1 MARHRIGRG
10 GGEMIELIVGLIGC
24 FLLYWLGQFLYP
36 ESEHRS
42 IIPEP
47 YKLLINYGEAV
58 GQIYGDE
65 SE

>member
-1 MARHRIGRG
+1 MAN
-10 GGEMIELIVGLIGC
+10 EFLIGLLGML
-24 FLLYWLGQFLYP
+24 LLYWLGHLIYP
-36 ESEHRS
+36 EPKHRS

-47 YKLLINYGEAV
+47 NNLLVNYGEAV

>member
-1 MARHRIGRG
+1 MKEVA
-10 GGEMIELIVGLIGC
+10 EMIELIVGLIGC

-36 ESEHRS
+36 EPERRT

-47 YKLLINYGEAV
+47 SKLLVNYGEAV

>member
-1 MARHRIGRG
+1 
-10 GGEMIELIVGLIGC
+10 MIELMVGLIGC
-24 FLLYWLGQFLYP
+24 FLLYWLGHFLYP
-36 ESEHRS
+36 EPERRS

-47 YKLLINYGEAV
+47 HKLLVNYGEAV